1 MKKLLLFAFGAMMAT
16 PLLAQEE
23 DVTNLIQ
30 NAGFDEDLTFQ
41 ADGSM
46 KEIVSTTTSLSDRS
60 WAYVAADNTVYA
72 KPKESSSQQ
81 RKDGRSKLDA
91 VNGFKGQVQGW
102 TLESNAEFPKC
113 EWTYFG
119 TVPYDLDP
127 QAVPVADDGDT
138 YLLVPE
144 RPTEFDGGTGF
155 VYLRAGWTNSAIYK
169 QVVKLPCAQYRLEYW
184 TININPNTSSVAEDL
199 TMITCR
205 KDVFKDEEGTGLQA
219 QVWTKHEFEFTP
231 TAEFTMQ
238 FGYKAAN
245 AGSGGQPIVALDGI
259 KLYKIGEADKAE
271 LLSSDLT
278 DLQIELHTLADEAAA
293 VGLSGLAAEIYD
305 AGLTLDDVIG
315 GDDVDELQAA
325 FDSATKQFEL
335 YKQAIAAAAD
345 LDAAIAKMERLAN
358 TTDYPG
364 KDDFTTALN
373 RIRGY
378 KANGTAQQIIGA
390 PEEAQAAIL
399 DYVKSQSAS
408 QNNPADFTALVSN
421 PWFVGAEF
429 EPTGEDGNYAVPEE
443 AGDNI
448 NSTGWYRG
456 SNTGG
461 DQNAKI
467 CQTLPCWNAWNT
479 NFSEISISQDLS
491 GLPNG
496 YYQVSALLITQQ
508 DYANQTQHVFAKND
522 LGTFKSPMLQVG
534 NWDSSDNATGT
545 GEWIRLTTEMAL
557 VTDGKLTIGAAGEG
571 KGATNQSGWF
581 CATGFK
587 LYYLGDAGENA
598 VQEMLNAKKDEAQSF
613 AYTMHLAADK
623 AALLEA
629 INATGEA
636 VEVLKAL
643 SAAYEEAQNSEAKY
657 EEYMEEGKTL
667 PTVQATLAGE
677 GYDAATEIVKFA
689 YDYTMAWI
697 NGSEATYKQLDSQV
711 NLLKNYL
718 NTYAPVYNEA
728 AELADKSSDA
738 AKTSIEAVMQK
749 QKDQLIAD
757 MQTYETV
764 KEFVD
769 ELQAVMANAQ
779 KQIIW
784 ETAGATDYTAFI
796 LNPMLASEAG
806 WTFEKG
812 NGNNNTG
819 GGQWYNGDTSI
830 RYIDS
835 YNGEGLKGYKA
846 MQVVTGLP
854 NGTYDLGVYTRSPAE
869 GAYVFYAATADT
881 TYVEIPLNYYTDD
894 EGAEQVASD
903 THGPIWDAAVEAYNN
918 GSTDDEVLAIYN
930 ANDGKGRGWKHQ
942 VIEAIAVNN
951 HTLCIRALAGSI
963 EDHKTEKDFA
973 GSWFSAGGWTLTLV
987 AAGNNEGWEGP
998 LADGI
1003 ETITADMKN
1012 CDGIYTLNGLKLAK
1026 MQRGLNIIVNNG
1038 KAMKVMVK

>member
-46 KEIVSTTTSLSDRS
+46 KEIVKQTTKIGRS
-60 WAYVAADNTVYA
+60 YAWEAADGSVYA
-72 KPKESSSQQ
+72 HPDGTCDGKP
-81 RKDGRSKLDA
+81 RPDGLWEKA
-91 VNGFKGQVQGW
+91 VNGFIGQINGW
-102 TLESNAEFPKC
+102 TVESNQEYPKC
-113 EWTYFG
+113 EWVYFG
-119 TVPYDLDP
+119 SIPYALESQAIPIADNGSTFLEVPAKPDVDNG
-127 QAVPVADDGDT
+127 ADNI
-138 YLLVPE
+138 
-144 RPTEFDGGTGF
+144 GF
-155 VYLRAGWTNSAIYK
+155 IYLRAGWGGRAVYK
-169 QVVKLPCAQYRLEYW
+169 QEVKLPCAQYRLEYW
-184 TININPNTSSVAEDL
+184 AININPSASKGKNLSKV
-199 TMITCR
+199 TCR
-205 KDVFKDEEGTGLQA
+205 KDTWADETGFNDTE
-219 QVWTKHEFEFTP
+219 WTLHTIEFTP
-231 TAEFTMQ
+231 TSTFTMQ
-238 FGYKAAN
+238 FGFESEG
-245 AGSGGQPIVALDGI
+245 GSGSNPYLCIDGI
-259 KLYKIGEADKAE
+259 KLYKIGEADEAE
-271 LLSSDLT
+271 LLASDLS
-278 DLQIELHTLADEAAA
+278 DLQNDLHALGDEAAA
-293 VGLSGLAAEIYD
+293 AGLEGLASEIYD
-305 AGLTLDDVIG
+305 AEVTLDDVIG
-315 GDDVDELQAA
+315 GDVAEMKAA
-325 FDSATKQFEL
+325 YASTTEKIEY

-364 KDDFTTALN
+364 KDDFTAALS

-378 KANGTAQQIIGA
+378 KTNGTAQQIIGA

-429 EPTGEDGNYAVPEE
+429 EPTGEDGNYVVPEE

-534 NWDSSDNATGT
+534 NWDSSDNATGI

-677 GYDAATEIVKFA
+677 GYDAATDIVKFA

-728 AELADKSSDA
+728 AELAKKSSDA

-881 TYVEIPLNYYTDD
+881 TYVETPLNYYTDD

-918 GSTDDEVLAIYN
+918 GSTDEEVLAIFS

-951 HTLCIRALAGSI
+951 HTLCIGALAGSI

-1003 ETITADMKN
+1003 ETITADMKS

>member
-23 DVTNLIQ
+23 DVTSLIS

-41 ADGSM
+41 TDGSM
-46 KEIVSTTTSLSDRS
+46 KEIVKQTTKIGRS
-60 WAYVAADNTVYA
+60 YAWEAADGSVYA
-72 KPKESSSQQ
+72 HPDGTCDGKP
-81 RKDGRSKLDA
+81 RPDGLWEKA
-91 VNGFKGQVQGW
+91 VNGFIGQINGW
-102 TLESNAEFPKC
+102 TVESNQEYPKC
-113 EWTYFG
+113 EWVYFG
-119 TVPYDLDP
+119 SIPYALESQAIPIADNGTTFLEVPAKPDVDNG
-127 QAVPVADDGDT
+127 ADNI
-138 YLLVPE
+138 
-144 RPTEFDGGTGF
+144 GF
-155 VYLRAGWTNSAIYK
+155 IYLRAGWGGRAVYK
-169 QVVKLPCAQYRLEYW
+169 QEVKLPCAQYRLEYW
-184 TININPNTSSVAEDL
+184 AININPSASKGKNLSKV
-199 TMITCR
+199 TCR
-205 KDVFKDEEGTGLQA
+205 KDTWADETGFNDTE
-219 QVWTKHEFEFTP
+219 WTLHTIEFTP
-231 TAEFTMQ
+231 TSTFTMQ
-238 FGYKAAN
+238 FGFESEG
-245 AGSGGQPIVALDGI
+245 GSGSNPYLCIDGI

-271 LLSSDLT
+271 LLSSDLA
-278 DLQIELHTLADEAAA
+278 DLQIELHTLAGEAAD

-305 AGLTLDDVIG
+305 AEMTLDDVIG

-325 FDSATKQFEL
+325 FDSATKLFEL

-345 LDAAIAKMERLAN
+345 LDAVIAKMERLAN

-429 EPTGEDGNYAVPEE
+429 EPTGEDGNYAVPEA
-443 AGDNI
+443 AGDHI
-448 NSTGWYRG
+448 NSPGWYRG

-643 SAAYEEAQNSEAKY
+643 SAAYEEALNSEAKY

-677 GYDAATEIVKFA
+677 GYDAATDIVKFA

-728 AELADKSSDA
+728 AELAKKSSDA

-749 QKDQLIAD
+749 QKDQLVAD

-881 TYVEIPLNYYTDD
+881 TYVEIPLNYYTDE

-951 HTLCIRALAGSI
+951 HTLCIGALAGSI

-1003 ETITADMKN
+1003 ETITAEMKS

>member
-23 DVTNLIQ
+23 EVTNLIQ

-72 KPKESSSQQ
+72 KPKETSSQQ
-81 RKDGRSKLDA
+81 RKDGRNKLDA

-127 QAVPVADDGDT
+127 QAVPIADDGDT

-199 TMITCR
+199 TQITCR

-238 FGYKAAN
+238 FGYQAAN

-271 LLSSDLT
+271 LLSSDLA

-305 AGLTLDDVIG
+305 AGLTLDDMIG

-325 FDSATKQFEL
+325 FDSATKLFEL

-677 GYDAATEIVKFA
+677 GYDAATDIVKFA

-728 AELADKSSDA
+728 AELAKKSSDA

-749 QKDQLIAD
+749 QKDQLVAD

-930 ANDGKGRGWKHQ
+930 ANDGIGRGWKHQ

-951 HTLCIRALAGSI
+951 HTLCIGALAGSI

-973 GSWFSAGGWTLTLV
+973 GSWFSVGGWTLTLV

-1003 ETITADMKN
+1003 ETITADMKS

>member
-23 DVTNLIQ
+23 DVTSLIS

-41 ADGSM
+41 TDGSM
-46 KEIVSTTTSLSDRS
+46 KEIVKQTTKIGRS
-60 WAYVAADNTVYA
+60 YAWEAADGSVYA
-72 KPKESSSQQ
+72 HPDGTCDGKP
-81 RKDGRSKLDA
+81 RPDGLWEKA
-91 VNGFKGQVQGW
+91 VNGFIGQINGW
-102 TLESNAEFPKC
+102 TVESNQEYPKC
-113 EWTYFG
+113 EWVYFG
-119 TVPYDLDP
+119 SIPYALESQAIPIADNGTTFLEVPAKPDVDNG
-127 QAVPVADDGDT
+127 ADNI
-138 YLLVPE
+138 
-144 RPTEFDGGTGF
+144 GF
-155 VYLRAGWTNSAIYK
+155 IYLRAGWGGRAVYK
-169 QVVKLPCAQYRLEYW
+169 QEVKLPCAQYRLEYW
-184 TININPNTSSVAEDL
+184 AININPSASKGKNLSKV
-199 TMITCR
+199 TCR
-205 KDVFKDEEGTGLQA
+205 KDTWADETGFNDTE
-219 QVWTKHEFEFTP
+219 WTLHTIEFTP
-231 TAEFTMQ
+231 TSTFTMQ
-238 FGYKAAN
+238 FGFESEG
-245 AGSGGQPIVALDGI
+245 GSGSNPYLCIDGI

-271 LLSSDLT
+271 LLSSDLA
-278 DLQIELHTLADEAAA
+278 DLQIELHTLAGEAAD

-305 AGLTLDDVIG
+305 AEMTLDDVIG

-325 FDSATKQFEL
+325 FDSATKLFEL

-345 LDAAIAKMERLAN
+345 LDAVIAKMERLAN

-643 SAAYEEAQNSEAKY
+643 SAAYEEALNSEAKY

-677 GYDAATEIVKFA
+677 GYDAATDIVKFA

-728 AELADKSSDA
+728 AELAKKSSDA

-749 QKDQLIAD
+749 QKDQLVAD

-881 TYVEIPLNYYTDD
+881 TYVEIPLNYYTDE

-951 HTLCIRALAGSI
+951 HTLCIGALAGSI

>member
-23 DVTNLIQ
+23 DVTSYIQ
-30 NAGFDEDLTFQ
+30 NAGFDEDITWG
-41 ADGSM
+41 ADGST
-46 KEIVSTTTSLSDRS
+46 KEIVSKDHAFSNRS
-60 WAYVAADNTVYA
+60 QAYEAADKTVYA
-72 KPKESSSQQ
+72 FGLGTRS
-81 RKDGRSKLDA
+81 DGYSPA
-91 VNGFKGQVQGW
+91 WNGFFGQIAGW
-102 TLESNAEFPKC
+102 TPGDKSYTGKSYYPLGTDAT
-113 EWTYFG
+113 EWVYFG
-119 TVPYDLDP
+119 SVPYDLGETAIP
-127 QAVPVADDGDT
+127 IADDGST
-138 YLLVPE
+138 FLVVPQK
-144 RPTEFDGGTGF
+144 PAADNGDDNKAFI
-155 VYLRAGWTNSAIYK
+155 YLRAGWGGAATYK

-184 TININPNTSSVAEDL
+184 AINTNPSATKGTNL
-199 TMITCR
+199 TRIVCR
-205 KDVFKDEEGTGLQA
+205 KDEFKDETGFNDTE
-219 QVWTKHEFEFTP
+219 WTLHTIEFTP
-231 TAEFTMQ
+231 TAEFSME
-238 FGYKAAN
+238 FGFKSDG
-245 AGSGGQPIVALDGI
+245 GSGSNPFLCIDGI
-259 KLYKIGEADKAE
+259 KLYKIGEADEAE
-271 LLSSDLT
+271 LLSSDLS
-278 DLQIELHTLADEAAA
+278 DLQNDLHALGDEAAA
-293 VGLSGLAAEIYD
+293 AGLDGLASEIYD
-305 AGLTLDDVIG
+305 AEITLDDVIG
-315 GDDVDELQAA
+315 GDVAEMKAA
-325 FDSATKQFEL
+325 YASTTEQIEY

-364 KDDFTTALN
+364 KDDFTAALS

-378 KANGTAQQIIGA
+378 KTNGTAQQIIGA

-479 NFSEISISQDLS
+479 NFSEVSISQDLS

-677 GYDAATEIVKFA
+677 GYDAATDIVKFA

-728 AELADKSSDA
+728 AELAKKSSDA

-749 QKDQLIAD
+749 QKDQLVAD

-835 YNGEGLKGYKA
+835 YNCEGLKGYKA

-951 HTLCIRALAGSI
+951 HTLCIGALAGSI

-1003 ETITADMKN
+1003 ETITADMKS